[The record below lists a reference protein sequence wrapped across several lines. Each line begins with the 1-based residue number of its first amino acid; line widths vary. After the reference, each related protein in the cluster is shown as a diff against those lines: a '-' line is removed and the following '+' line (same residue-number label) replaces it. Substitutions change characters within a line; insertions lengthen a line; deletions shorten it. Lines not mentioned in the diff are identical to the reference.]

1 MRYVSAVNINRG
13 ERISETEFYNKLK
26 GKEEEISKQLGGVS
40 WDFPQWEIQYGLW
53 NYWFV
58 EVREW
63 MNNECDIYG
72 GIIAQEIIW
81 MLLLSLF
88 SHQIFRGQSKTAH
101 NSYLLDIRNLSSF
114 QLESFSF
121 ILYFHSFPFKPK
133 SLPSN
138 FPFQIIIKY
147 TICLIHV
154 LNRKTFDIQKRWLKI
169 KLPSVLGLII
179 RILKLINF
187 TFDNVHKGKWKMWLN
202 EWDILLPAVK
212 YGWDGTHTHCLL
224 STQTFR

>member
-72 GIIAQEIIW
+72 GRLYECCYFLFFLIKFSEDNQRLRIIHTFSTSEICPPFN
-81 MLLLSLF
+81 LNPSLSF
-88 SHQIFRGQSKTAH
+88 YTSIVS
-101 NSYLLDIRNLSSF
+101 
-114 QLESFSF
+114 
-121 ILYFHSFPFKPK
+121 PFKLK

-147 TICLIHV
+147 TNCLIHV

-179 RILKLINF
+179 HILKLINF
-187 TFDNVHKGKWKMWLN
+187 TFDNVHKGKWKVWLN
-202 EWDILLPAVK
+202 EWMRYIVT
-212 YGWDGTHTHCLL
+212 G
-224 STQTFR
+224 S

>member
-1 MRYVSAVNINRG
+1 MAVLLPRRLYECCYFLFFLIKFSEDNQRLRIIHTFSTSEICPPFNLNPSLSFYTSIVS
-13 ERISETEFYNKLK
+13 
-26 GKEEEISKQLGGVS
+26 
-40 WDFPQWEIQYGLW
+40 
-53 NYWFV
+53 
-58 EVREW
+58 
-63 MNNECDIYG
+63 
-72 GIIAQEIIW
+72 
-81 MLLLSLF
+81 
-88 SHQIFRGQSKTAH
+88 
-101 NSYLLDIRNLSSF
+101 
-114 QLESFSF
+114 
-121 ILYFHSFPFKPK
+121 PFKPK